1 MGQYHNIKN
10 NQHNIFWTCHGSGKC
25 QQSLVWSKFGSE
37 CLELKLK
44 MEHLIFFSAS
54 NFFVSDLVIF
64 CQIFLQ
70 SLLFFSPQVF
80 MKLVHIKIVFNP
92 LISDVSFKEMI
103 FFSIVLN
110 IFHLQSTLDQLFS
123 TWVIVCVDYVLI
135 SVIHL
140 I

>member
-1 MGQYHNIKN
+1 
-10 NQHNIFWTCHGSGKC
+10 
-25 QQSLVWSKFGSE
+25 
-37 CLELKLK
+37 
-44 MEHLIFFSAS
+44 MEHLKKNSAS

-70 SLLFFSPQVF
+70 SLSFFSPQVF

-92 LISDVSFKEMI
+92 LISDVSLKEMI
-103 FFSIVLN
+103 LFSIVLN

-123 TWVIVCVDYVLI
+123 TWVIVCVEYVSI